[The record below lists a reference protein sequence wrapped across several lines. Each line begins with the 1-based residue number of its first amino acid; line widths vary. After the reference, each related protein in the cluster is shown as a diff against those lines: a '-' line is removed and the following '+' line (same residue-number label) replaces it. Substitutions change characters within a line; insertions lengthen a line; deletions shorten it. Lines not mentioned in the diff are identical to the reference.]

1 MNKQSFLDIII
12 CLNWKKQWFTRAKF
26 RLYKDIVLSCVSF
39 CLVGA
44 GFTRGTGTEQ
54 SFLLAGT
61 QHEAAR
67 GSRRAVRSGHR
78 RLRSHGEQGVVC
90 WASLRTAYQTCSP
103 WRYSSSIRLSNKAT
117 IYSRKIILVDIIQFY
132 NNVKRFFRFTEKNT
146 LIKKPICEVCPFKS
160 SLQGGMES
168 FVA

>member
-1 MNKQSFLDIII
+1 MKSMKWTSCRVYNEQTIISWYYNLFELKKKQS
-12 CLNWKKQWFTRAKF
+12 FTRAKF

-44 GFTRGTGTEQ
+44 GFARGIGTEQ
-54 SFLLAGT
+54 SFLLAGA

-67 GSRRAVRSGHR
+67 GSRRAIRSGHR

-103 WRYSSSIRLSNKAT
+103 WRYSSSIRLSNKAI
-117 IYSRKIILVDIIQFY
+117 IYSRKIILVDVIQFY
-132 NNVKRFFRFTEKNT
+132 KTSKDF
-146 LIKKPICEVCPFKS
+146 
-160 SLQGGMES
+160 
-168 FVA
+168 